1 MNEGP
6 TTSFIT
12 EFDDAEREQFADL
25 TDWDYL
31 RNMSDAEAEQNALDD
46 PDNPPLSDAEL
57 VQMQWVDPEQQSAA
71 SSPAE
76 N

>member
-6 TTSFIT
+6 TTGFIT
-12 EFDDAEREQFADL
+12 EFDDAKRAQLADL

-31 RNMSDAEAEQNALDD
+31 RHMSDAEAEQNALDD

-57 VQMQWVDPEQQSAA
+57 AQMQWVDPKQQSAA
-71 SSPAE
+71 SSPADS
-76 N
+76 